1 MDASAVPEFVGNEHS
16 STADR
21 FYNSIDMELM
31 KEELRKFKRPEIVNA
46 NNNVARK

>member
-1 MDASAVPEFVGNEHS
+1 MDASAVSEFVGHEHS

-46 NNNVARK
+46 NSNVARK